1 MDGSEKTLP
10 VFFKVQGQK
19 GSGCR
24 GWRKGFPCLVF
35 ARWLRPL
42 IEGFLG
48 GTVVKNPSAV
58 QESQEMWVQS
68 LGGEDPLAKEMATR
82 PSVLA

>member
-19 GSGCR
+19 GSVCSGC
-24 GWRKGFPCLVF
+24 RKGFPCIVF
-35 ARWLRPL
+35 ASWLRPL

-48 GTVVKNPSAV
+48 GTVVKNPSPV

-68 LGGEDPLAKEMATR
+68 LGGEDPLVKEMATCS
-82 PSVLA
+82 SVLA